1 MRSQELE
8 AVSLNMLRTIKGY
21 SDKCKWLIKYK
32 ANVVLLHEDLN
43 KWLSTLHRYIL
54 TQDAMHRN
62 V

>member
-32 ANVVLLHEDLN
+32 ANVVLLHEDIACYEVEDN
-43 KWLSTLHRYIL
+43 LH
-54 TQDAMHRN
+54 N
-62 V
+62 